1 MKIANDILI
10 PELARL
16 LAEGKEVRFT
26 PSGVSMRPF
35 IEGDRDSVVLSP
47 IVGQPRVGD
56 ILLVRIENNSQ
67 LSTLNSQFS
76 TLNSQISNLHTA
88 SADRSR
94 PCRDKNS
101 QFSTLNSQ
109 FSTPTYVLH
118 RLIRIEGE
126 TFVLQGDGNLMG
138 EETCTREGLIG
149 RVTAIESPSGHRK
162 PLTRGRLWHFLF
174 PLRRWLL
181 KIYRHSLLKWCY

>member
-47 IVGQPRVGD
+47 IVSQPRVGD
-56 ILLVRIENNSQ
+56 ILLVRIENKSQ
-67 LSTLNSQFS
+67 L
-76 TLNSQISNLHTA
+76 
-88 SADRSR
+88 
-94 PCRDKNS
+94 
-101 QFSTLNSQ
+101 
-109 FSTPTYVLH
+109 STPTYVLH

-149 RVTAIESPSGHRK
+149 RVTAIESPSGRRK

-174 PLRRWLL
+174 PVRKWLL

>member
-47 IVGQPRVGD
+47 IVARPKVGD
-56 ILLVRIENNSQ
+56 ILLVRIENKSQ
-67 LSTLNSQFS
+67 L
-76 TLNSQISNLHTA
+76 
-88 SADRSR
+88 
-94 PCRDKNS
+94 
-101 QFSTLNSQ
+101 
-109 FSTPTYVLH
+109 STPTYVLH

-149 RVTAIESPSGHRK
+149 RVTAIESPAGRRK